1 MTNRILNLKVDVLE
15 SLTKH
20 FLEREYVKPETYDE
34 IQCFELIRDLDH
46 VAHHVQ
52 GSVTNK
58 KYMRNEIWSLM
69 SYTGAATWFITFAP
83 ADVKHPLCLYMAASG
98 TEFKPTIKASNER
111 YALIAQN
118 PVAGARFFHYM
129 VKMFLKHVLGVNAD
143 HPGLFGKPSAYYGT
157 VEQQGRL
164 TLHLHLMLWIENAM
178 SPQEIC
184 DKLLREDS
192 AFQKSLIDY
201 LENTHIGEFQ
211 TGSFSEVS
219 SHVEELQNKDGYV
232 NPTETLPSPPPS
244 KCEANCEKCSDC
256 NANKLWWESFPAMV
270 DDIILKSNVHK
281 CSQLCL
287 ANKHNSCKARFPRDV
302 VKESIVDANTGSL
315 TLKKLEEWINYYAPI
330 LSYLI
335 KCNSDVTS
343 LLSSTAIK
351 AIVAYVTE
359 YITKVPL
366 KTHAM
371 FDTIRNVFVKCSEM
385 LNSSTVNDEDK
396 AQRLMTELSMQ

>member
-1 MTNRILNLKVDVLE
+1 MYHDKHFQRDHYFPLIAFNHQQIKQCSTGGVLVTRKRNFEEMTNRILNLKVDVLE
-15 SLTKH
+15 SLTKR
-20 FLEREYVKPETYDE
+20 FLEGEYVKPETHDE

-98 TEFKPTIKASNER
+98 TEFKPTIKASNEC

-129 VKMFLKHVLGVNAD
+129 VKMFLKHVLGVNAN

-178 SPQEIC
+178 SPQEIR

-201 LENTHIGEFQ
+201 LENTHIGDSN
-211 TGSFSEVS
+211 G
-219 SHVEELQNKDGYV
+219 
-232 NPTETLPSPPPS
+232 
-244 KCEANCEKCSDC
+244 
-256 NANKLWWESFPAMV
+256 
-270 DDIILKSNVHK
+270 II
-281 CSQLCL
+281 Q
-287 ANKHNSCKARFPRDV
+287 
-302 VKESIVDANTGSL
+302 
-315 TLKKLEEWINYYAPI
+315 
-330 LSYLI
+330 
-335 KCNSDVTS
+335 
-343 LLSSTAIK
+343 
-351 AIVAYVTE
+351 
-359 YITKVPL
+359 
-366 KTHAM
+366 
-371 FDTIRNVFVKCSEM
+371 
-385 LNSSTVNDEDK
+385 
-396 AQRLMTELSMQ
+396 